1 MCAVED
7 RGAAEKRLT
16 EPVLEGGAIGRSAPR
31 IAARRLA
38 HGRGRYTDDI
48 VLPRML
54 HAAFVRSPYAH
65 ARILGIDGEEASR
78 QPGVFRV
85 IGGADLAGICEPM
98 VSIAAHR
105 PGHKSAPQ
113 PPMARD
119 TAFWQGQPVAAVV
132 AESRAA
138 AEDAADLVVVEY
150 EPLDAVADPSEALAP
165 GAAAIHPGLGD
176 NLAFAHRIETGEV
189 DAAFASAAASVEHE
203 FGFGRHTAV
212 TLEARVTI
220 ADYRSSDGTLTVHQS
235 HQSPYQMQEVY
246 AALLGIDDHRVRVI
260 CPDVGGGFGLKINV
274 HDDEIATAA
283 ISRLLGRP
291 VKYCADRLEAFG
303 ADAHSRDHRVRGRI
317 AVSEGG
323 EILAMEVDDLSAIG
337 AFTAFIRFGIAEG
350 MMTITNAGAPY
361 RVPAY
366 RGAMRAAYVN
376 KPIVGMYRGVGVP
389 IACAVTEQLCDMAA
403 RAIGM
408 DPVAFRRINYL
419 DPDGLPAASVGGIQ
433 LPRISFAQALDRLVE
448 AMGYDALRAE
458 QTALRGRGVHRGIGV
473 ATFIEPTAYG
483 PGYYGPSEAPV
494 STQEGTTVKLEPSGK
509 IRCIT
514 SVTDQGQGTL
524 TGIAQIVADQ
534 LGVDIGDVDVIAGD
548 SASTPFGGGA
558 WASRGLAM
566 GGEASLAAALALKE
580 NVLAI
585 AGPILQADPASLDLR
600 GGAVVDRDGGTAR
613 LSLGE
618 VARIGHFRQ
627 DTLPA
632 DLQPELAATRH
643 HVPNRAHYYV
653 AHGALGCHLE
663 LDPET
668 GAVELLGVW
677 VADECG
683 RIVNPLLVDEQLRGG
698 VVQGLGAAFFEECV
712 YDSAGQLLNGTLA
725 DYLVPM
731 ASEMPDIVTAHIE
744 GLEESTMLG
753 AKGVGEGGTIGA
765 TAAAWLAVNDA
776 LAPFGAAVSAQ
787 PFTPERIL
795 AALGAAA

>member
-1 MCAVED
+1 M
-7 RGAAEKRLT
+7 T
-16 EPVLEGGAIGRSAPR
+16 EPVLEGGAIGSSAPR

-54 HAAFVRSPYAH
+54 HAAFLRSPHAH
-65 ARILGIDGEEASR
+65 ARIVRIDGADAAR
-78 QPGVFRV
+78 QPGVFRIV
-85 IGGADLAGICEPM
+85 TGADLAGICQPM
-98 VSIAAHR
+98 TAIAAHR

-113 PPMARD
+113 PPMAQG
-119 TAFWQGQPVAAVV
+119 TAHWQGQPVAAVV
-132 AESRAA
+132 AESRVA
-138 AEDAADLVVVEY
+138 AEDAAELVAVDY
-150 EPLDAVADPSEALAP
+150 QPLDAVADPAEALAP
-165 GAAAIHPGLGD
+165 GAAAIHPSLGD
-176 NLAFAHRIETGEV
+176 NLAFAHRMESGDVE
-189 DAAFASAAASVEHE
+189 AAFGSAAAVVEHD
-203 FGFGRHTAV
+203 FDFGRHTAV
-212 TLEARVTI
+212 TLEPRVTI
-220 ADYRSSDGTLTVHQS
+220 ADYRFADGTLVVHQS

-283 ISRLLGRP
+283 IARLLGRP
-291 VKYCADRLEAFG
+291 VKYCADRIEAFG
-303 ADAHSRDHRVRGRI
+303 ADAHSRDHSVRGRM
-317 AVSEGG
+317 AVSGDG

-350 MMTITNAGAPY
+350 MMAITNAGAPY

-389 IACAVTEQLCDMAA
+389 IACAVTEQLCDLAA
-403 RAIGM
+403 RAIDM
-408 DPVAFRRINYL
+408 DPVAFRRVNYL
-419 DPDGLPAASVGGIQ
+419 DPDSLPAASVGGIR
-433 LPRISFAQALDRLVE
+433 LSRISFAEALDRLVE
-448 AMGYDALRAE
+448 VMRYEELRAE
-458 QTALRGRGVHRGIGV
+458 QAALRARGIHRGIGV
-473 ATFIEPTAYG
+473 ATFVEPTAYG

-524 TGIAQIVADQ
+524 TAIAQIVADQ
-534 LGVDIGDVDVIAGD
+534 LGVDLDDVDVIAGD
-548 SASTPFGGGA
+548 SAVTPFGGGA

-580 NVLAI
+580 NVLAL

-600 GGAVVDRDGGTAR
+600 GGAVVDRAGGTAR

-668 GAVELLGVW
+668 GSIELLGVW

-712 YDSAGQLLNGTLA
+712 YDPAGQLLNGTLA

-731 ASEMPDIVTAHIE
+731 AGEMPDIVTAHID
-744 GLEESTMLG
+744 GLEETTILG

-776 LAPFGAAVSAQ
+776 LAPFGATVSAQ
-787 PFTPERIL
+787 PFTPQRIL
-795 AALGAAA
+795 DALGTPA

>member
-1 MCAVED
+1 M
-7 RGAAEKRLT
+7 T

-54 HAAFVRSPYAH
+54 HAAFVRSAYAH
-65 ARILGIDGEEASR
+65 ARIVRVDGAEAAR

-85 IGGADLAGICEPM
+85 VTGADLAGICQPM
-98 VSIAAHR
+98 LAIAAHR

-113 PPMARD
+113 PPMAQD
-119 TAFWQGQPVAAVV
+119 TAYWQGQPVAAVV
-132 AESRAA
+132 ADSRAA
-138 AEDAADLVVVEY
+138 AEDAAELVAVEY
-150 EPLDAVADPSEALAP
+150 DPLEPVADPAEALAP
-165 GAAAIHPGLGD
+165 GSPAIHSSLGD
-176 NLAFAHRIETGEV
+176 NLAFAHRIEAGDV
-189 DAAFASAAASVEHE
+189 DSAFDLAAAAVEHE
-203 FGFGRHTAV
+203 FDFGRHTAV
-212 TLEARVTI
+212 TLEPRVTI
-220 ADYRSSDGTLTVHQS
+220 ADYCPADGTLVVHQS

-274 HDDEIATAA
+274 HDDEVATAA
-283 ISRLLGRP
+283 IARLLGRP

-303 ADAHSRDHRVRGRI
+303 ADAHSRDHIVRGRI
-317 AVSEGG
+317 AVSQSG

-337 AFTAFIRFGIAEG
+337 AYTAFIRFGIAEG

-389 IACAVTEQLCDMAA
+389 IACAVTEQLCDLAA

-419 DPDGLPAASVGGIQ
+419 DPDTLPATSIGGIQ
-433 LPRISFAQALDRLVE
+433 LPRIEFSRALDRLVE
-448 AMGYDALRAE
+448 TMGYDALRAE
-458 QTALRGRGVHRGIGV
+458 QAALRDRGIYRGIGV

-494 STQEGTTVKLEPSGK
+494 STQEGTTVKLEPSGRV
-509 IRCIT
+509 RCIT

-524 TGIAQIVADQ
+524 TAIAQIVADQ
-534 LGVDIGDVDVIAGD
+534 LGVGIDEIDVIAGD
-548 SASTPFGGGA
+548 SAVTPFGGGA

-566 GGEASLAAALALKE
+566 GGEASLEAAIALKE

-585 AGPILQADPASLDLR
+585 AGPILQADPASLDLK
-600 GGAVVDRDGGTAR
+600 GGAVVDRDGATPR
-613 LSLGE
+613 LPLAE

-632 DLQPELAATRH
+632 DLQPELAVTRH
-643 HVPNRAHYYV
+643 HVPNRGHYYV
-653 AHGALGCHLE
+653 AYGALGCQLE

-668 GAVELLGVW
+668 GSIELLGVW

-712 YDSAGQLLNGTLA
+712 YDRSGQLLNGTLA

-731 ASEMPDIVTAHIE
+731 AREMPDIVTAHID
-744 GLEESTMLG
+744 GLEESTRLG

-776 LAPFGAAVSAQ
+776 LAPFGGTVSAQ

-795 AALGAAA
+795 AAIEGGG

>member
-1 MCAVED
+1 
-7 RGAAEKRLT
+7 
-16 EPVLEGGAIGRSAPR
+16 
-31 IAARRLA
+31 
-38 HGRGRYTDDI
+38 
-48 VLPRML
+48 ML
-54 HAAFVRSPYAH
+54 HVAFVRSPHAH
-65 ARILGIDGEEASR
+65 AHIRRIDGDEASR
-78 QPGVFRV
+78 RTGAVRV
-85 IGGADLAGICEPM
+85 VTGADLAAVCEPM
-98 VSIAAHR
+98 IAIAAHR

-113 PPMARD
+113 PPMAQG

-150 EPLDAVADPSEALAP
+150 EPLDAVADPADALAP
-165 GAAAIHPGLGD
+165 GAVPIHPRLGD

-189 DAAFASAAASVEHE
+189 DAAFAAAAASVEHE

-220 ADYRSSDGTLTVHQS
+220 ADYRPSDGTLTVHQS

-246 AALLGIDDHRVRVI
+246 AALLGLDDHRVRVI

-274 HDDEIATAA
+274 HDDEVATAA

-291 VKYCADRLEAFG
+291 VKYCADRVEAFG

-317 AVSEGG
+317 AVSGSG

-419 DPDGLPAASVGGIQ
+419 DPDSLPAASVGGIQ
-433 LPRISFAQALDRLVE
+433 LPRISFAEALDRLVE
-448 AMGYDALRAE
+448 AMDYDALRAE
-458 QTALRGRGVHRGIGV
+458 QATLRAQGIHRGIGV

-524 TGIAQIVADQ
+524 TAIAQIVADQ

-548 SASTPFGGGA
+548 SATTPFGGGA

-580 NVLAI
+580 NVLAL
-585 AGPILQADPASLDLR
+585 AGPILQTDPASLDLKD
-600 GGAVVDRDGGTAR
+600 GGVVDRDGGTAR
-613 LSLGE
+613 LTLRRGRAHRPFPAGHAACRSSARARGDPSPCPQPGTLLRRARGSRLPPRTRPGDRFHRLARRLCGRRVRANYQPVAGRRA
-618 VARIGHFRQ
+618 VARWGR
-627 DTLPA
+627 P
-632 DLQPELAATRH
+632 
-643 HVPNRAHYYV
+643 
-653 AHGALGCHLE
+653 GARS
-663 LDPET
+663 
-668 GAVELLGVW
+668 GV
-677 VADECG
+677 
-683 RIVNPLLVDEQLRGG
+683 LRGMRLRFRRPAAQRHARRLPRADG
-698 VVQGLGAAFFEECV
+698 ERNARHRDRPHRGA
-712 YDSAGQLLNGTLA
+712 
-725 DYLVPM
+725 
-731 ASEMPDIVTAHIE
+731 
-744 GLEESTMLG
+744 
-753 AKGVGEGGTIGA
+753 
-765 TAAAWLAVNDA
+765 
-776 LAPFGAAVSAQ
+776 
-787 PFTPERIL
+787 
-795 AALGAAA
+795 

>member
-1 MCAVED
+1 M
-7 RGAAEKRLT
+7 
-16 EPVLEGGAIGRSAPR
+16 
-31 IAARRLA
+31 
-38 HGRGRYTDDI
+38 
-48 VLPRML
+48 
-54 HAAFVRSPYAH
+54 
-65 ARILGIDGEEASR
+65 
-78 QPGVFRV
+78 
-85 IGGADLAGICEPM
+85 
-98 VSIAAHR
+98 
-105 PGHKSAPQ
+105 
-113 PPMARD
+113 
-119 TAFWQGQPVAAVV
+119 
-132 AESRAA
+132 
-138 AEDAADLVVVEY
+138 
-150 EPLDAVADPSEALAP
+150 
-165 GAAAIHPGLGD
+165 
-176 NLAFAHRIETGEV
+176 
-189 DAAFASAAASVEHE
+189 
-203 FGFGRHTAV
+203 
-212 TLEARVTI
+212 
-220 ADYRSSDGTLTVHQS
+220 
-235 HQSPYQMQEVY
+235 
-246 AALLGIDDHRVRVI
+246 
-260 CPDVGGGFGLKINV
+260 
-274 HDDEIATAA
+274 
-283 ISRLLGRP
+283 
-291 VKYCADRLEAFG
+291 
-303 ADAHSRDHRVRGRI
+303 
-317 AVSEGG
+317 
-323 EILAMEVDDLSAIG
+323 
-337 AFTAFIRFGIAEG
+337 
-350 MMTITNAGAPY
+350 
-361 RVPAY
+361 
-366 RGAMRAAYVN
+366 
-376 KPIVGMYRGVGVP
+376 
-389 IACAVTEQLCDMAA
+389 
-403 RAIGM
+403 
-408 DPVAFRRINYL
+408 
-419 DPDGLPAASVGGIQ
+419 
-433 LPRISFAQALDRLVE
+433 
-448 AMGYDALRAE
+448 
-458 QTALRGRGVHRGIGV
+458 
-473 ATFIEPTAYG
+473 
-483 PGYYGPSEAPV
+483 
-494 STQEGTTVKLEPSGK
+494 
-509 IRCIT
+509 
-514 SVTDQGQGTL
+514 
-524 TGIAQIVADQ
+524 
-534 LGVDIGDVDVIAGD
+534 IAGD

>member
-1 MCAVED
+1 M
-7 RGAAEKRLT
+7 T
-16 EPVLEGGAIGRSAPR
+16 EPVLEGGAIGRPAPR
-31 IAARRLA
+31 LAARRLA

-54 HAAFVRSPYAH
+54 HAAFVRSPHAH
-65 ARILGIDGEEASR
+65 ARILGIDGDEASR

-85 IGGADLAGICEPM
+85 VAGAELAGICEPM
-98 VSIAAHR
+98 ISVAAHR

-113 PPMARD
+113 PPMARG

-138 AEDAADLVVVEY
+138 AEDAADLVVVDY
-150 EPLDAVADPSEALAP
+150 EPLDAVADAADALAP
-165 GAAAIHPGLGD
+165 GATAIHPALGD
-176 NLAFAHRIETGEV
+176 NLAFAHRFDTGDV
-189 DAAFASAAASVEHE
+189 DAAFASADASVEHA

-220 ADYRSSDGTLTVHQS
+220 ADYRPSDGTLVVHQS

-291 VKYCADRLEAFG
+291 VKYCADRVEAFG
-303 ADAHSRDHRVRGRI
+303 ADAHSRDHTVRGRI
-317 AVSEGG
+317 AVSGSG

-337 AFTAFIRFGIAEG
+337 AYTAFIRFGIAEG

-408 DPVAFRRINYL
+408 DPVAFRRRNFL
-419 DPDGLPAASVGGIQ
+419 DPDSLPASSVGGIQ
-433 LPRISFAQALDRLVE
+433 LPRLSFAEALDRLVE
-448 AMGYDALRAE
+448 VMDYDALRAE
-458 QTALRGRGVHRGIGV
+458 QAALRDRGIHRGIGV

-524 TGIAQIVADQ
+524 TAIAQIVADQ
-534 LGVDIGDVDVIAGD
+534 LGVALEDVDVVAGD
-548 SASTPFGGGA
+548 SAVTPFGGGA

-566 GGEASLAAALALKE
+566 GGEASLEAALALKE
-580 NVLAI
+580 NVLAL
-585 AGPILQADPASLDLR
+585 AGPILQADPASLDLKD
-600 GGAVVDRDGGTAR
+600 GAVVDRDAGTAR
-613 LSLGE
+613 LSLRE

-653 AHGALGCHLE
+653 GHGALGCHLE

-668 GAVELLGVW
+668 GSVALLGVW

-683 RIVNPLLVDEQLRGG
+683 RIINPLLVDEQLRGG
-698 VVQGLGAAFFEECV
+698 IVQGLGAAFFEECV
-712 YDSAGQLLNGTLA
+712 YDSTGQLLNGTLA

-731 ASEMPDIVTAHIE
+731 AGDMPDIVTSHIE
-744 GLEESTMLG
+744 GLEESTRLG

-776 LAPFGAAVSAQ
+776 LAPFGVSVSAQ

-795 AALGAAA
+795 AALGAGA

>member
-1 MCAVED
+1 M
-7 RGAAEKRLT
+7 T
-16 EPVLEGGAIGRSAPR
+16 EPVLEGGAIGSSAPR

-54 HAAFVRSPYAH
+54 HAAFVRSPHAH
-65 ARILGIDGEEASR
+65 ARIVRVDGAEAALR
-78 QPGVFRV
+78 PGVFRV
-85 IGGADLAGICEPM
+85 VTGADLDGICRLM
-98 VSIAAHR
+98 LAIAAHR

-113 PPMARD
+113 PAMAQD
-119 TAFWQGQPVAAVV
+119 TAYWQGQPVAAVV

-138 AEDAADLVVVEY
+138 AEDAAELVEVEY
-150 EPLDAVADPSEALAP
+150 EPLEPVADPARALAQGSP
-165 GAAAIHPGLGD
+165 AIHPELGD
-176 NLAFAHRIETGEV
+176 NLAFAHRIEIGDV
-189 DAAFASAAASVEHE
+189 DAAFGAAAAVAEQE

-212 TLEARVTI
+212 TLEPRVTI
-220 ADYRSSDGTLTVHQS
+220 ADYQSADGTLVVHQS

-283 ISRLLGRP
+283 IAKLLGRP
-291 VKYCADRLEAFG
+291 VKFCADRLEAFG
-303 ADAHSRDHRVRGRI
+303 ADAHSRDHAVRGRI
-317 AVSEGG
+317 AVSESG

-337 AFTAFIRFGIAEG
+337 AYTAFIRFGIAEG

-361 RVPAY
+361 CVPAY

-389 IACAVTEQLCDMAA
+389 IACAVTEQLCDLAA

-419 DPDGLPAASVGGIQ
+419 DPDTLPGASVGGIR
-433 LPRISFAQALDRLVE
+433 LPRIEFSRALDRLVE
-448 AMGYDALRAE
+448 TMGYDALRTE
-458 QTALRGRGVHRGIGV
+458 QAALRERGIHRGIGV

-494 STQEGTTVKLEPSGK
+494 STQEGTTVKLEPSGR

-524 TGIAQIVADQ
+524 TAIAQIVADQ
-534 LGVDIGDVDVIAGD
+534 LGVGIDEIDVIAGD
-548 SASTPFGGGA
+548 SAVTPFGGGA

-566 GGEASLAAALALKE
+566 GGEASLEAALALKE

-585 AGPILQADPASLDLR
+585 AGPMLQADPASLDLKR
-600 GGAVVDRDGGTAR
+600 GAVVDRDGGTPR

-632 DLQPELAATRH
+632 DLQPELAVTRH

-653 AHGALGCHLE
+653 AYGALGCHLQ

-668 GAVELLGVW
+668 GSTELLGVW

-712 YDSAGQLLNGTLA
+712 YDDSGQLLNGTLA

-731 ASEMPDIVTAHIE
+731 ATDIPDIVTAHID
-744 GLEESTMLG
+744 GLEETTRLG

-776 LAPFGAAVSAQ
+776 LAPWGATVSAQ

-795 AALGAAA
+795 AAIEGRG

>member
-1 MCAVED
+1 
-7 RGAAEKRLT
+7 
-16 EPVLEGGAIGRSAPR
+16 
-31 IAARRLA
+31 
-38 HGRGRYTDDI
+38 
-48 VLPRML
+48 
-54 HAAFVRSPYAH
+54 
-65 ARILGIDGEEASR
+65 
-78 QPGVFRV
+78 
-85 IGGADLAGICEPM
+85 
-98 VSIAAHR
+98 
-105 PGHKSAPQ
+105 
-113 PPMARD
+113 
-119 TAFWQGQPVAAVV
+119 
-132 AESRAA
+132 
-138 AEDAADLVVVEY
+138 
-150 EPLDAVADPSEALAP
+150 
-165 GAAAIHPGLGD
+165 
-176 NLAFAHRIETGEV
+176 
-189 DAAFASAAASVEHE
+189 
-203 FGFGRHTAV
+203 
-212 TLEARVTI
+212 
-220 ADYRSSDGTLTVHQS
+220 
-235 HQSPYQMQEVY
+235 
-246 AALLGIDDHRVRVI
+246 
-260 CPDVGGGFGLKINV
+260 
-274 HDDEIATAA
+274 
-283 ISRLLGRP
+283 
-291 VKYCADRLEAFG
+291 
-303 ADAHSRDHRVRGRI
+303 
-317 AVSEGG
+317 
-323 EILAMEVDDLSAIG
+323 MEVDDLSAIG

-408 DPVAFRRINYL
+408 DPVAFRRRNYL
-419 DPDGLPAASVGGIQ
+419 DPDSLPAASVGGIQ
-433 LPRISFAQALDRLVE
+433 LPRLSFAEALDRLVE
-448 AMGYDALRAE
+448 VMDYHALRAE
-458 QTALRGRGVHRGIGV
+458 QATLRAQGIHRGIGV

-494 STQEGTTVKLEPSGK
+494 STQEGATVKLEPSGK

-534 LGVDIGDVDVIAGD
+534 LGVDIDDVDVIAGD
-548 SASTPFGGGA
+548 SATTPFGGGA

-580 NVLAI
+580 NVLAL
-585 AGPILQADPASLDLR
+585 AGPILQTDPASLDLKD
-600 GGAVVDRDGGTAR
+600 GGVVDRDGGTAR
-613 LSLGE
+613 LTLRE

-668 GAVELLGVW
+668 GSIDLLGVW

-683 RIVNPLLVDEQLRGG
+683 RIINPLLVDEQLRGG

-744 GLEESTMLG
+744 GLEETTVLG

-765 TAAAWLAVNDA
+765 NAAAWLAVNDA
-776 LAPFGAAVSAQ
+776 LAPFGAAVPAQ
-787 PFTPERIL
+787 AVHARAHPGGPRSRRVTESRDRAVPAASERAPGGLGTRTPRRRSPL
-795 AALGAAA
+795 QAAGRRRLRPQPLRARPHRDDRNRRGRGPGPASSRFSPAPSWRGGRCPGWGR